1 MTYQPRTPRTSRTPR
16 DSYGDSFEERGAERS
31 ARLPEQI
38 YMRRRV
44 AALVIVL
51 AVVALLVWALTSFAR
66 SGSSENEPST
76 TALPTTLVTTPTEPD
91 PGAVEET
98 TEATATETEKKDEDF
113 DPTATREHPD
123 DEELAAKKTC
133 ELSDLQLTI
142 QANKTSFDIN
152 DPKDQPELNVQVKN
166 PTGADCVIDAN
177 DDKLRFEVYSI
188 AREGFQPVWGDTDC
202 YDPVING
209 EQTFA
214 AGESRN
220 FRATWSRLAS
230 APGQCSNRQAVP
242 EGAYVVTATLGD
254 NHAEGVTFN
263 IR

>member
-1 MTYQPRTPRTSRTPR
+1 MTYQPRTPRTLN
-16 DSYGDSFEERGAERS
+16 DSQDPHEQRGS
-31 ARLPEQI
+31 RLPEEI

-51 AVVALLVWALTSFAR
+51 AVVARLVWALTSFAR
-66 SGSSENEPST
+66 SGSSDDEPT
-76 TALPTTLVTTPTEPD
+76 TSALPTTLVTTPTEPD
-91 PGAVEET
+91 PGAAKES
-98 TEATATETEKKDEDF
+98 TEATETESSEDF
-113 DPTATREHPD
+113 DPTAKQEHPA
-123 DEELAAKKTC
+123 DEELAAKNAC

-142 QANKTSFDIN
+142 QSNKTNFDVN

-166 PTGADCVIDAN
+166 PTGADCVINTN
-177 DDKLRFEVYSI
+177 DEKLRFEVYSI

-202 YDPVING
+202 YEPVING

-214 AGESRN
+214 AGESRT

-242 EGAYVVTATLGD
+242 AGAYVVTATLGN

>member
-1 MTYQPRTPRTSRTPR
+1 MTYQPRTPRTLN
-16 DSYGDSFEERGAERS
+16 DSQDPHEQRGS
-31 ARLPEQI
+31 RLPEEI

-66 SGSSENEPST
+66 SGSSDDEPT
-76 TALPTTLVTTPTEPD
+76 TSALPTTLVTTPTEPD
-91 PGAVEET
+91 PGAAKES
-98 TEATATETEKKDEDF
+98 TEATETESSEDF
-113 DPTATREHPD
+113 DPAKQEHPA
-123 DEELAAKKTC
+123 DEELAAKNSC

-142 QANKTSFDIN
+142 QSNKTNFDVN

-166 PTGADCVIDAN
+166 PTGADCVINTN
-177 DDKLRFEVYSI
+177 DEKLRFEVYSI

-202 YDPVING
+202 YEPVING

-214 AGESRN
+214 AGESRT

-242 EGAYVVTATLGD
+242 AGAYVVTATLGN

>member
-1 MTYQPRTPRTSRTPR
+1 MIRRPPRSTPLYS
-16 DSYGDSFEERGAERS
+16 S
-31 ARLPEQI
+31 AASDVYKRQ
-38 YMRRRV
+38 
-44 AALVIVL
+44 
-51 AVVALLVWALTSFAR
+51 VVALLVWALTSFAR
-66 SGSSENEPST
+66 SGSSDDEPT
-76 TALPTTLVTTPTEPD
+76 TSALPTTLVTTPTEPD
-91 PGAVEET
+91 PGAAKES
-98 TEATATETEKKDEDF
+98 TEATETESSEDF
-113 DPTATREHPD
+113 DPTAKQEHPA
-123 DEELAAKKTC
+123 DEELAAKNAC

-142 QANKTSFDIN
+142 QSNKTNFDVN

-166 PTGADCVIDAN
+166 PTGADCVINTN
-177 DDKLRFEVYSI
+177 DEKLRFEVYSI

-202 YDPVING
+202 YEPVING

-214 AGESRN
+214 AGESRT

-242 EGAYVVTATLGD
+242 AGAYVVTATLGN

>member
-1 MTYQPRTPRTSRTPR
+1 MTYQPRTPRTLN
-16 DSYGDSFEERGAERS
+16 DSQDPHEQRGS
-31 ARLPEQI
+31 RLPEEI

-66 SGSSENEPST
+66 SGSSDDEPT
-76 TALPTTLVTTPTEPD
+76 TSALPTTLVTTPTEPD
-91 PGAVEET
+91 PGAAKES
-98 TEATATETEKKDEDF
+98 TEATETESSEDF
-113 DPTATREHPD
+113 DPTAKQEHPA
-123 DEELAAKKTC
+123 DEELAAKNAC

-142 QANKTSFDIN
+142 QSNKTNFDVN

-166 PTGADCVIDAN
+166 PTGADCVINTN
-177 DDKLRFEVYSI
+177 DEKLRFEVYSI

-202 YDPVING
+202 YEPVING

-214 AGESRN
+214 AGESRT

-242 EGAYVVTATLGD
+242 AGAYVVTATLGN